1 MHLSEVIYLFK
12 SQYLQSEDVSSED
25 IIEHYGVL
33 GQKWGVRHDRKST
46 SSGRSKS
53 APKTNTKTKP
63 KTKTSLITIN
73 INRSAKSDA
82 KKATEAKVEKSKKKV
97 SVLKQA
103 VEKAKEIKTDS
114 KPKSVHELSDSELR
128 ERINR
133 LNMEKQYSD
142 LMKSQVSALNP
153 PKQKSATRK
162 FMENVG
168 QEAAKAMIM
177 GAVAIATEKVVKPYA
192 ASLLAPPSHGR
203 HAK

>member
-1 MHLSEVIYLFK
+1 MN
-12 SQYLQSEDVSSED
+12 D
-25 IIEHYGVL
+25 IIESIDMDQPLDDFIEHHGVL

-46 SSGRSKS
+46 SSGRSKGT
-53 APKTNTKTKP
+53 PKINTKAKAKTKTK
-63 KTKTSLITIN
+63 
-73 INRSAKSDA
+73 
-82 KKATEAKVEKSKKKV
+82 KKV
-97 SVLKQA
+97 PVLKQV

-168 QEAAKAMIM
+168 KEAAKAMIM

>member
-33 GQKWGVRHDRKST
+33 GQKWGVRKSLDKTGRKQY
-46 SSGRSKS
+46 
-53 APKTNTKTKP
+53 
-63 KTKTSLITIN
+63 
-73 INRSAKSDA
+73 A

-103 VEKAKEIKTDS
+103 VKKAKEIKTDS

-203 HAK
+203 HAR

>member
-1 MHLSEVIYLFK
+1 MNNTIK
-12 SQYLQSEDVSSED
+12 SIDMDQPLDD
-25 IIEHYGVL
+25 FIEHHGVL
-33 GQKWGVRHDRKST
+33 GQKWGVRHDRKYT
-46 SSGRSKS
+46 GSGRSKGAS
-53 APKTNTKTKP
+53 KTNTKTKPKTKP

-103 VEKAKEIKTDS
+103 VEKAEAIKTDS

-203 HAK
+203 HAR

>member
-1 MHLSEVIYLFK
+1 MNNTIESIDMDQPLDDF
-12 SQYLQSEDVSSED
+12 
-25 IIEHYGVL
+25 IEHHGVL
-33 GQKWGVRHDRKST
+33 GQKWGIRRDRKSAG
-46 SSGRSKS
+46 SGRSKGAS
-53 APKTNTKTKP
+53 KTNTKA
-63 KTKTSLITIN
+63 KTKTKNSLITIN
-73 INRSAKSDA
+73 INRSAKSDT
-82 KKATEAKVEKSKKKV
+82 KKVTEAKVEKSKKV

-142 LMKSQVSALNP
+142 LMKSQVSALNH

-203 HAK
+203 HAR

>member
-1 MHLSEVIYLFK
+1 MN
-12 SQYLQSEDVSSED
+12 D
-25 IIEHYGVL
+25 IIESIDMDQPLDDFIEHHGIL

-46 SSGRSKS
+46 SSGRSKG
-53 APKTNTKTKP
+53 APKINTKAKAKT

-73 INRSAKSDA
+73 INHSAKSDA

-97 SVLKQA
+97 PVLKQV